1 MAPRAPRHPQQGV
14 DVAQAAGAAFDIRL
28 QVIAGAVVTLVAL
41 LLFVDLGVEK
51 LRRGPEAVA
60 EDMFLHLQEQR
71 DVATD
76 HARFDQVGGHGQ
88 IRQSLQQTFFQGAHA
103 VAHFQLEIP
112 QQGDEFADPLRLLFR
127 QPALAEHQHVDVRQR
142 VQLAAA
148 VAADRHQ
155 CGFRDIFEAVE
166 GPQPAQQAIDEA
178 AARRHQAFGAGAGV
192 ERCRQPQLELLQPL
206 FQHRTGELVVAVGAG
221 EAGGIG
227 TAGAAC

>member
-1 MAPRAPRHPQQGV
+1 M
-14 DVAQAAGAAFDIRL
+14 
-28 QVIAGAVVTLVAL
+28 
-41 LLFVDLGVEK
+41 
-51 LRRGPEAVA
+51 
-60 EDMFLHLQEQR
+60 
-71 DVATD
+71 
-76 HARFDQVGGHGQ
+76 
-88 IRQSLQQTFFQGAHA
+88 
-103 VAHFQLEIP
+103 AHFQLEIP

-166 GPQPAQQAIDEA
+166 GPQPAQQAIDEV

-206 FQHRTGELVVAVGAG
+206 FQYRTGEPRRCRRCW
-221 EAGGIG
+221 GGGRHRHGRGRLLKEIVRHSAQPIKG
-227 TAGAAC
+227 RQKPAW